1 MHIVRVYNE
10 EENKILVRK
19 ATETREL
26 LLPVQRQVAYAV
38 SERGEHWTDGKK
50 IEDPA
55 RKQIS
60 GSQITHL
67 ESILT
72 ARSCHWQGDFNWL
85 PW

>member
-38 SERGEHWTDGKK
+38 SERGEH
-50 IEDPA
+50 
-55 RKQIS
+55 
-60 GSQITHL
+60 
-67 ESILT
+67 
-72 ARSCHWQGDFNWL
+72 
-85 PW
+85 